1 MNRIRVY
8 GFDGCPFC
16 KQLMEIFDKDNIDYV
31 YVDID
36 LDENQEE
43 TNKIMKIGKTDSV
56 PIVLV
61 NNTLLSPDVSFTS
74 ITEAH
79 KLTKKFLL

>member
-1 MNRIRVY
+1 MNRVRVY
-8 GFDGCPFC
+8 GFDGCPFS
-16 KQLMEIFDKDNIDYV
+16 KQLMETFDKDNIDYV